1 MESIAL
7 YNKWL
12 DGLDSTGFYAY
23 GIYAG
28 DGTNE
33 LADFWWGNFHQ
44 SADSAA
50 TGSIEWLES
59 GGEAKASLEATA
71 TCDVPDGYNSGL
83 IYDPA
88 RPEFSKS

>member
-7 YNKWL
+7 YNKRL
-12 DGLDSTGFYAY
+12 DGLDANSFYAY

-28 DGTNE
+28 DGTDE

-44 SADSAA
+44 NADSAA
-50 TGSIEWLES
+50 AGQASWLET
-59 GGEAKASLEATA
+59 GCEAKTSLEATA
-71 TCDVPDGYNSGL
+71 TCDVPEVYNSGL

-88 RPEFSKS
+88 RPGFSKQ